1 MSATRICYTHY
12 IILLTNLFSM
22 ATSKY
27 AIGTV
32 APAFTLKDSQGTT
45 VKLADFKGK
54 KNVLLF
60 FYPGDDT
67 PGCTKQ
73 LCAVRDDKV
82 QFKKFKDLVVFG
94 VNHADADSHNAFIE
108 KYGLTMPL
116 LIDKDR
122 KVSKKYG
129 AIKYM
134 FGNESIKRSVV
145 IVDKN
150 GKLAY
155 VKRGMPDNEE
165 ILNALKKIH

>member
-1 MSATRICYTHY
+1 MTQ
-12 IILLTNLFSM
+12 
-22 ATSKY
+22 SKY
-27 AIGTV
+27 AIGTQ
-32 APAFTLKDSQGTT
+32 APLFTLQDSQGNK
-45 VKLADFKGK
+45 VSLKNFKGK

-73 LCAVRDDKV
+73 LCDVRDD
-82 QFKKFKDLVVFG
+82 QNKFDALDDLVIFG
-94 VNHADADSHNAFIE
+94 INQADADSHNAFIE
-108 KYGLTMPL
+108 KYDLTIAL

-129 AIKYM
+129 AIKNM
-134 FGNESIKRSVV
+134 FGHESIRRSVI

-155 VKRGMPDNEE
+155 VKRGMPDNKE
-165 ILNALKKIH
+165 IREALKKIEQ

>member
-1 MSATRICYTHY
+1 MSATRVWYTHY
-12 IILLTNLFSM
+12 IILFMNRFSM
-22 ATSKY
+22 TPSKY
-27 AIGTV
+27 AVGTV

-54 KNVLLF
+54 KHVLLF

-73 LCAVRDDKV
+73 LCAVRDDKAK
-82 QFKKFKDLVVFG
+82 FKKFKDLVVFG
-94 VNHADADSHNAFIE
+94 VNHANADSHNAFIE

-134 FGNESIKRSVV
+134 FGNESIKRSVI

-155 VKRGMPDNEE
+155 VKRGMPENEE
-165 ILNALKKIH
+165 ILEALAQLA

>member
-1 MSATRICYTHY
+1 
-12 IILLTNLFSM
+12 M
-22 ATSKY
+22 ATSTY
-27 AIGTV
+27 AVGTT
-32 APAFTLKDSQGTT
+32 APAFTLKDSQGNSF
-45 VKLADFKGK
+45 KLADFKGK

-67 PGCTKQ
+67 PGCVKQ
-73 LCAVRDDKV
+73 LCAIRDDKAK
-82 QFKKFKDLVVFG
+82 FKSFKDLVAFG

-134 FGNESIKRSVV
+134 FGNESIKRSV
-145 IVDKN
+145 IIIDKN

-155 VKRGMPDNEE
+155 VKRGMPENEE
-165 ILNALKKIH
+165 ILEALEKIG